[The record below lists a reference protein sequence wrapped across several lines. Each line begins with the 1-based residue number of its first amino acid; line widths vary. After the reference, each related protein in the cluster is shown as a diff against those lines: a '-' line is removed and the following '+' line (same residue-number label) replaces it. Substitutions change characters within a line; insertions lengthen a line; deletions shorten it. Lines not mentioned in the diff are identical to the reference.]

1 MSALLA
7 RAARPRTRV
16 VIIGLWLVAIF
27 ACFAANLPGKFS
39 DAERNDSSS
48 YLPGDA
54 ESTRALEATKRLTRG
69 EQAAVV
75 IVYRREGGL
84 TTADRAKIARDVARL
99 NTLRYPQLQ
108 RGPGGRAFRPAATAP
123 DGSAVLVTGNITSD
137 GESET
142 IADPVEDI
150 REIVGRGSGGLEVA
164 VTGPAGY
171 SADAIKVFEQING
184 SLVGAAFLLVFV
196 LLIFIYRSP
205 ILLWFPLIAVA
216 FAEIATRGLGWLLTE
231 GGVTVNGQSS
241 SILSVL
247 VLGAG
252 TDYALLLVARYRE
265 ELRVHESRNDAMT
278 RALRSAGP
286 AIFAS
291 GMTVIAALLTLS
303 VAELNST
310 ASLGPIGALGIAV
323 AMLAMLTLLP
333 AALVIAP
340 RGVFWPR
347 VPHVGDTG
355 DDATHGR
362 WRRRAERLSGH
373 PRRVWIGTAAVL
385 LIMALGSLAYDDSL
399 TTGNGFRDDVESV
412 EGQELVDA
420 SFPGGANAPT
430 DVVVP
435 DPSRA
440 PDVAAALK
448 DTDGVAD
455 VRVALRRPDGVL
467 LNAILEGDPYDKD
480 TFALVPEIRRAA
492 HEAGGEGTLVGGAS
506 AVEYDVRQANK
517 HDLKLIVP
525 LTLLVV
531 FIVLILL
538 LRALVAPV
546 ILMATV
552 VLSFAASLGV
562 GFVVFDVIFGF
573 PGSSPD
579 LALFAF
585 VFLVAL
591 GIDYNIFLMARV
603 REESQRHGA
612 REGML
617 RGLAVTGGV
626 ITSAGVVL
634 AGTFLVLAVLPLVFL
649 TEIGFVVAF
658 GVLLDTLVVR
668 SILVPA
674 LVFDIGPR
682 IWWPSSLASCHRPP
696 RSAAAHHPRRRIA
709 RARPSSGPAP
719 TGRPARGS
727 PPTPAA

>member
-1 MSALLA
+1 MSSLLA
-7 RAARPRTRV
+7 RAAQPRTRGI
-16 VIIGLWLVAIF
+16 VIGVWLVVIF
-27 ACFAANLPGKFS
+27 ACFAFNLPGKFS
-39 DAERNDSSS
+39 DAERNESSS
-48 YLPGDA
+48 YLPADA

-69 EQAAVV
+69 EQAAMV

-84 TTADRAKIARDVARL
+84 NTQDRVRIARDLARL
-99 NTLRYPQLQ
+99 NGLRYPQLQ
-108 RGPGGRAFRPAATAP
+108 QGRDGRAFHRAAVSR
-123 DGSAVLVTGNITSD
+123 DGSATLLSANVTSD

-142 IADPVEDI
+142 IADPVEDA
-150 REIVGRGSGGLEVA
+150 RDIVGTGGDGLEVA

-184 SLVGAAFLLVFV
+184 SLVGAAFLLVFF
-196 LLIFIYRSP
+196 LLIIIYRSP
-205 ILLWFPLIAVA
+205 VLLWFPLVAVA
-216 FAEIATRGLGWLLTE
+216 FAEIATRGLGWVLTE
-231 GGVTVNGQSS
+231 AGVTVNGQSS

-265 ELRVHESRNDAMT
+265 ELRVHEERLEAMT

-323 AMLAMLTLLP
+323 AMAAMLTLLP
-333 AALVIAP
+333 ASLVLAP
-340 RGVFWPR
+340 RGAFWPR
-347 VPHVGDTG
+347 VPHVGDEG

-362 WRRRAERLSGH
+362 WRRMAERISLH

-385 LIMALGSLAYDDSL
+385 LIMALGNLAYDDSL

-412 EGQELVDA
+412 EGQELIDA

-430 DVVVP
+430 EVVVP
-435 DPSRA
+435 DSRRA
-440 PDVAAALK
+440 GAVAAALRR
-448 DTDGVAD
+448 TDGVAD
-455 VRVALRRPDGVL
+455 VRTVLAGSDGVL
-467 LNAILEGDPYDKD
+467 LNAVLDGDPYDKH
-480 TFALVPEIRRAA
+480 TFALVPAIRAA
-492 HEAGGEGTLVGGAS
+492 AHDAGGPDTLVGGAT

-517 HDLKLIVP
+517 HDAKLIVP

-531 FIVLILL
+531 LLVLILL
-538 LRALVAPV
+538 LRALVAPL
-546 ILMATV
+546 ILTATV
-552 VLSFAASLGV
+552 ILSFAASLGV
-562 GFVVFDVIFGF
+562 GFVVFDVVFDF

-658 GVLLDTLVVR
+658 GVLLDTLIVR
-668 SILVPA
+668 SVLVPA
-674 LVFDIGPR
+674 LVFDIGAK
-682 IWWPSSLASCHRPP
+682 IWWPSTLASTIDHRRRSPPAERPP
-696 RSAAAHHPRRRIA
+696 TAPIG
-709 RARPSSGPAP
+709 SGPAP
-719 TGRPARGS
+719 TGRPGRGS

>member
-7 RAARPRTRV
+7 RAAQPRTRLI
-16 VIIGLWLVAIF
+16 IIGIWLVAVF
-27 ACFAANLPGKFS
+27 ACFGFNLPGKFS

-54 ESTRALEATKRLTRG
+54 EATRALEATKDLTEG

-84 TTADRAKIARDVARL
+84 TAADRAKVARDVVSL
-99 NTLRYPQLQ
+99 NRLRYPQLQ
-108 RGPGGRAFRPAATAP
+108 RGPGGVAFRPAATAP
-123 DGSAVLVTGNITSD
+123 DRSAALVTGNITSD
-137 GESET
+137 GESDT

-150 REIVGRGSGGLEVA
+150 REIVGDGSDGLEVA

-205 ILLWFPLIAVA
+205 VLLWFPLLAVA
-216 FAEIATRGLGWLLTE
+216 FAEIATRGLGWMLTE
-231 GGVTVNGQSS
+231 AGVTVNGQSS

-265 ELRVHESRNDAMT
+265 ELRLHESRTDAMT

-333 AALVIAP
+333 AALVLAP

-362 WRRRAERLSGH
+362 WRRTAERISLH
-373 PRRVWIGTAAVL
+373 PRRVWVGTAAVL
-385 LIMALGSLAYDDSL
+385 LIMALGNLAYNDGL

-412 EGQELVDA
+412 EGQELIDA

-430 DVVVP
+430 EIVVP
-435 DPSRA
+435 DPERA
-440 PDVAAALK
+440 PAVAAAVAR
-448 DTDGVAD
+448 TEGVAD
-455 VRVALRRPDGVL
+455 VRVALRRPEGVL
-467 LNAILEGDPYDKD
+467 LNAVLEGDPYDKD
-480 TFALVPEIRRAA
+480 TFALIPEIRRAA
-492 HEAGGEGTLVGGAS
+492 HEAGGTGTLVGGAS
-506 AVEYDVRQANK
+506 AVEYDVREANK
-517 HDLKLIVP
+517 HDAKVIVP

-531 FIVLILL
+531 LIVLIIL
-538 LRALVAPV
+538 LRALVAPIILTLTV
-546 ILMATV
+546 I
-552 VLSFAASLGV
+552 LSFAASLGV
-562 GFVVFDVIFGF
+562 GFVVFDVVFGF

-626 ITSAGVVL
+626 ITSAGIVL

-682 IWWPSSLASCHRPP
+682 IWWPSSLASTIDR
-696 RSAAAHHPRRRIA
+696 RAPRRHTK
-709 RARPSSGPAP
+709 SG
-719 TGRPARGS
+719 
-727 PPTPAA
+727 

>member
-674 LVFDIGPR
+674 LVFDIGAR
-682 IWWPSSLASCHRPP
+682 IWWPSSLASSIDHR
-696 RSAAAHHPRRRIA
+696 APRRHTIPDA
-709 RARPSSGPAP
+709 E
-719 TGRPARGS
+719 
-727 PPTPAA
+727 

>member
-1 MSALLA
+1 MSTLLA
-7 RAARPRTRV
+7 RAAQPRTRLV
-16 VIIGLWLVAIF
+16 VIGLWVVAIF
-27 ACFAANLPGKFS
+27 VCFAFNLPGKFS
-39 DAERNDSSS
+39 DAERNESSS

-84 TTADRAKIARDVARL
+84 TAADRAKVARDVVQL
-99 NTLRYPQLQ
+99 NRLRYPQLQ
-108 RGPGGRAFRPAATAP
+108 RRGGVAFRPAATAA
-123 DGSAVLVTGNITSD
+123 DRSAVLVTGSITSN

-150 REIVGRGSGGLEVA
+150 RDIVGEGSGGLEVA

-205 ILLWFPLIAVA
+205 ILLWFPLLTVA
-216 FAEIATRGLGWLLTE
+216 FAEIATRGLGWVLTE
-231 GGVTVNGQSS
+231 AGVTVNGQSS

-265 ELRVHESRNDAMT
+265 ELRVHESRTDAMT

-323 AMLAMLTLLP
+323 AMAAMLTLLP

-362 WRRRAERLSGH
+362 WRRLAERLSLR
-373 PRRVWIGTAAVL
+373 PRRVWIGTGVVL
-385 LIMALGSLAYDDSL
+385 LIMALGNLAYNDEL

-412 EGQELVDA
+412 KGQELVDA

-430 DVVVP
+430 EVIVP
-435 DPSRA
+435 DPARA
-440 PDVAAALK
+440 ADVTAALEQTK
-448 DTDGVAD
+448 GVAD
-455 VRVALRRPDGVL
+455 VRPALRRPDGVL
-467 LNAILEGDPYDKD
+467 LNAILDGDPYDKN
-480 TFALVPEIRRAA
+480 TFALIPGIRRAA
-492 HEAGGEGTLVGGAS
+492 HEAGGPGTLVGGAT

-531 FIVLILL
+531 FVVLILL

-562 GFVVFDVIFGF
+562 GFVVFDVVFGF

-603 REESQRHGA
+603 REESQHHGA

-626 ITSAGVVL
+626 ITSAGIVL

-682 IWWPSSLASCHRPP
+682 IWWPSSLSSAIDHR
-696 RSAAAHHPRRRIA
+696 APRRHTE
-709 RARPSSGPAP
+709 PD
-719 TGRPARGS
+719 
-727 PPTPAA
+727 

>member
-7 RAARPRTRV
+7 RAAQPRNRLI
-16 VIIGLWLVAIF
+16 VIGVWLVAVF
-27 ACFAANLPGKFS
+27 ACFGFDLPGKFS

-54 ESTRALEATKRLTRG
+54 ESTQALEATKRLMRG

-84 TTADRAKIARDVARL
+84 TTADRARITRDVVRL
-99 NTLRYPQLQ
+99 NALRYPQLQ
-108 RGPGGRAFRPAATAP
+108 RGAGGAAFRPAATAP
-123 DGSAVLVTGNITSD
+123 DRSAVLVTGNITSD

-142 IADPVEDI
+142 IADPVEDV
-150 REIVGRGSGGLEVA
+150 REIVGDDADGLEVA

-184 SLVGAAFLLVFV
+184 SLVLGAFLLVFV
-196 LLIFIYRSP
+196 LLILIYRSP
-205 ILLWFPLIAVA
+205 ILLWFPLLCVA
-216 FAEIATRGLGWLLTE
+216 FAEIATRGVGWLLTE
-231 GGVTVNGQSS
+231 AGVTVNGQSS

-265 ELRVHESRNDAMT
+265 ELRVHESRTDAMT

-310 ASLGPIGALGIAV
+310 ASLGPIGAVGIAV

-347 VPHVGDTG
+347 VPHVGETG
-355 DDATHGR
+355 DDATHGP
-362 WRRRAERLSGH
+362 WRRLAERLSLH

-385 LIMALGSLAYDDSL
+385 LILALGNFAYNDEL

-412 EGQELVDA
+412 KGQELVDA

-430 DVVVP
+430 EVVVP
-435 DPSRA
+435 EPTRA
-440 PDVAAALK
+440 PAVAAALGR
-448 DTDGVAD
+448 TEGVAD
-455 VRVALRRPDGVL
+455 VRIALRRPDGVL
-467 LNAILEGDPYDKD
+467 LNVVLDGDPYDKD
-480 TFALVPEIRRAA
+480 TFAFVPEIRRVA
-492 HEAGGEGTLVGGAS
+492 HEAGGPDTLVGGAT
-506 AVEYDVRQANK
+506 AVEYDVRQANQR
-517 HDLKLIVP
+517 DLKLIVP

-538 LRALVAPV
+538 LRALVAPL

-552 VLSFAASLGV
+552 VLSFAAALGV
-562 GFVVFDVIFGF
+562 GFVVFDVVFGF

-626 ITSAGVVL
+626 ITSAGIVL

-658 GVLLDTLVVR
+658 GVLLDTLIVR

-682 IWWPSSLASCHRPP
+682 IWWPSSLASAIDHR
-696 RSAAAHHPRRRIA
+696 APRRHKL
-709 RARPSSGPAP
+709 PE
-719 TGRPARGS
+719 
-727 PPTPAA
+727 

>member
-7 RAARPRTRV
+7 RAAQPRTRLI
-16 VIIGLWLVAIF
+16 IIGVWLVAVF
-27 ACFAANLPGKFS
+27 ACFGFNLPGKFS

-54 ESTRALEATKRLTRG
+54 EATRALEATKDLTEG

-84 TTADRAKIARDVARL
+84 TAADRAKVARDVVSL
-99 NTLRYPQLQ
+99 NRLRYPQLQ
-108 RGPGGRAFRPAATAP
+108 RGPGGVAFRPAATAP
-123 DGSAVLVTGNITSD
+123 DRSAVLVTGNITSD

-150 REIVGRGSGGLEVA
+150 REIVGDGSDGLEVA

-205 ILLWFPLIAVA
+205 ILLWFPLLAVA
-216 FAEIATRGLGWLLTE
+216 FAEIATRGLGWMLTE
-231 GGVTVNGQSS
+231 AGVTVNGQSS

-265 ELRVHESRNDAMT
+265 ELRLHESRTDAMT

-333 AALVIAP
+333 AALVLAP

-362 WRRRAERLSGH
+362 WRRTAERISLH
-373 PRRVWIGTAAVL
+373 PRRVWVGTAAVL
-385 LIMALGSLAYDDSL
+385 LIMALGNLAYNDGL

-412 EGQELVDA
+412 EGQELIDA

-430 DVVVP
+430 EIVVP
-435 DPSRA
+435 DPERA
-440 PDVAAALK
+440 PAVAAAVAR
-448 DTDGVAD
+448 TEGVAD
-455 VRVALRRPDGVL
+455 VRVALRRPEGVL
-467 LNAILEGDPYDKD
+467 LNAVLEGDPYDKD
-480 TFALVPEIRRAA
+480 TFALIPEIRRAA
-492 HEAGGEGTLVGGAS
+492 HEAGGTGTLVGGAS
-506 AVEYDVRQANK
+506 AVEYDVREANK
-517 HDLKLIVP
+517 HDAKVIVP

-531 FIVLILL
+531 LIVLIIL
-538 LRALVAPV
+538 LRALVAPIILTLTV
-546 ILMATV
+546 I
-552 VLSFAASLGV
+552 LSFAASLGV
-562 GFVVFDVIFGF
+562 GFVVFDVVFGF

-626 ITSAGVVL
+626 ITSAGIVL

-682 IWWPSSLASCHRPP
+682 IWWPSSLASTIDR
-696 RSAAAHHPRRRIA
+696 RAPRRHTE
-709 RARPSSGPAP
+709 SG
-719 TGRPARGS
+719 
-727 PPTPAA
+727 

>member
-7 RAARPRTRV
+7 RVVRPRTRV
-16 VIIGLWLVAIF
+16 VIIGLWLVAVF
-27 ACFAANLPGKFS
+27 VCFSFNLPGKFS
-39 DAERNDSSS
+39 DAERNESSS
-48 YLPGDA
+48 YLPSDA

-69 EQAAVV
+69 EQAAMV

-84 TTADRAKIARDVARL
+84 TAADRRRIAANVVRL
-99 NTLRYPQLQ
+99 NALRYPQLQ
-108 RGPGGRAFRPAATAP
+108 RTRGRAFRLGAISRDRTAA
-123 DGSAVLVTGNITSD
+123 LVTASITSN

-142 IADPVEDI
+142 IADPVKDA
-150 REIVGRGSGGLEVA
+150 RDIVGTGDGGLEIR

-205 ILLWFPLIAVA
+205 ILLWFPLLTVA
-216 FAEIATRGLGWLLTE
+216 FAEITTRGIGWALTE
-231 GGVTVNGQSS
+231 AGVTVNGQSS

-252 TDYALLLVARYRE
+252 TDYALLIVARYRE
-265 ELRVHESRNDAMT
+265 ELRRHEDRTEAMT
-278 RALRSAGP
+278 EALRSAGP
-286 AIFAS
+286 AIVAS
-291 GMTVIAALLTLS
+291 GATVIAALLTLS

-323 AMLAMLTLLP
+323 AMTSMLTLLP

-347 VPHVGDTG
+347 VPMVGEEG

-362 WRRRAERLSGH
+362 WRRLADRISLR
-373 PRRVWIGTAAVL
+373 PRRIWVTVTAVL
-385 LIMALGSLAYDDSL
+385 LLMALGNLNYNDSL
-399 TTGNGFRDDVESV
+399 TTGNSFRDSVDSV
-412 EGQELVDA
+412 EGQELIDK

-430 DVVVP
+430 EVVVR
-435 DPSRA
+435 D
-440 PDVAAALK
+440 AAAAAR
-448 DTDGVAD
+448 VAS
-455 VRVALRRPDGVL
+455 ALRRTEGVNRVFPVIRGPDGVL
-467 LNAILEGDPYDKD
+467 LDVILDSDPYDSN
-480 TFALVPEIRRAA
+480 TFGLVPRIRQVA
-492 HEAGGEGTLVGGAS
+492 HAAGGPATLVGGAT

-517 HDLKLIVP
+517 HDAKVIVP
-525 LTLLVV
+525 LTLAVV
-531 FIVLILL
+531 LIVLILL
-538 LRALVAPV
+538 LRALVAPL
-546 ILMATV
+546 ILTATV
-552 VLSFAASLGV
+552 VLSFSAALGV
-562 GFVVFDVIFGF
+562 GFIVFDVIFGL

-603 REESQRHGA
+603 REESTHYGA
-612 REGML
+612 REGMT

-634 AGTFLVLAVLPLVFL
+634 AGTFLVLAVLPLTFL
-649 TEIGFVVAF
+649 TELGFVVAF
-658 GVLLDTLVVR
+658 GVLLDTLIVR
-668 SILVPA
+668 SVLVPA

-682 IWWPSSLASCHRPP
+682 IWWPSSLASSIDR
-696 RSAAAHHPRRRIA
+696 RARRRHDA
-709 RARPSSGPAP
+709 ETTSAP
-719 TGRPARGS
+719 
-727 PPTPAA
+727 

>member
-1 MSALLA
+1 MSSFLA
-7 RAARPRTRV
+7 RAAQPRIRV
-16 VIIGLWLVAIF
+16 FIIAFWLIAIF
-27 ACFAANLPGKFS
+27 ACFGFNLPGKFS
-39 DAERNDSSS
+39 DAERNESSS
-48 YLPGDA
+48 YLPADA
-54 ESTRALEATKRLTRG
+54 ESTQALEATKRLQGG
-69 EQAAVV
+69 EQAALVV
-75 IVYRREGGL
+75 VYRREGGL
-84 TTADRAKIARDVARL
+84 TPQDRVQIQRDLAELNRL
-99 NTLRYPQLQ
+99 DYPQLQ
-108 RGPGGRAFRPAATAP
+108 QGRDGRVFHRAAVAQ

-142 IADPVEDI
+142 IADPVQDARDI
-150 REIVGRGSGGLEVA
+150 AGRGEGGLEVA

-216 FAEIATRGLGWLLTE
+216 FAEIATRGLGWALTE
-231 GGVTVNGQSS
+231 AGVTVNGQSS

-265 ELRVHESRNDAMT
+265 ELRRHEGRQEAMT

-323 AMLAMLTLLP
+323 AMLSMLTFLP
-333 AALVIAP
+333 ATLVLAP

-347 VPHVGDTG
+347 VPHVGDEG
-355 DDATHGR
+355 EDATHGR
-362 WRRRAERLSGH
+362 WRRAAERIAVH
-373 PRRVWIGTAAVL
+373 PRRVWIGTAAIL
-385 LIMALGSLAYDDSL
+385 LVMALGNLAYNDSL

-412 EGQELVDA
+412 EGQELIDA

-430 DVVVP
+430 EIVVA
-435 DPSRA
+435 DPQRA
-440 PDVAAALK
+440 RATAAAVRRVE
-448 DTDGVAD
+448 GVAD
-455 VRVALRRPDGVL
+455 VRPALAGSDGVL
-467 LNAILEGDPYDKD
+467 LNAVLEGDPYDKD
-480 TFALVPEIRRAA
+480 TFALVPEIRQAA
-492 HEAGGEGTLVGGAS
+492 HRAGGEGTLVGGAS
-506 AVEYDVRQANK
+506 AVEYDVREANK
-517 HDLKLIVP
+517 HDAKLIVP

-531 FIVLILL
+531 LVVLILL
-538 LRALVAPV
+538 LRALVAPL
-546 ILMATV
+546 ILTATV
-552 VLSFAASLGV
+552 VLSFAAALGV
-562 GFVVFDVIFGF
+562 GFVVFDVVFGF

-674 LVFDIGPR
+674 LVFDIGAK
-682 IWWPSSLASCHRPP
+682 IWWPSTLASTIDHR
-696 RSAAAHHPRRRIA
+696 
-709 RARPSSGPAP
+709 RAPGPGA
-719 TGRPARGS
+719 TAYSTDR
-727 PPTPAA
+727 